1 MEETEEGRVRKQVQQ
16 EVESVR
22 RKGGQTADNVLL
34 HRVRVR
40 ECIKVDGSPLI

>member
-34 HRVRVR
+34 H
-40 ECIKVDGSPLI
+40 